1 MASAENSQQAQ
12 PDTDAQ
18 TQLTVPSESQQTQQG
33 MDRLAQQPGTGLT
46 LDAQPG
52 LPAGGLLTKPKPV
65 GIGHMCRA
73 ISALTGGISAS
84 PSPPP
89 VHAGTCFISPAAPNF
104 WVSERQLDCRDMFD

>member
-1 MASAENSQQAQ
+1 MGSAENSQQAQ
-12 PDTDAQ
+12 HDTDGL
-18 TQLTVPSESQQTQQG
+18 TQLIVPSESQQAQQG

-73 ISALTGGISAS
+73 ISALTGGTSVS
-84 PSPPP
+84 PFPPP
-89 VHAGTCFISPAAPNF
+89 HRHLFQFLCSTQFLGEQEAV
-104 WVSERQLDCRDMFD
+104 